1 MKLIKCAPM
10 LLLLFCAAC
19 SSNVMDEAETVR
31 LDYWEREESTGMYR
45 EEYIDETNGLGI
57 FEDAANSAEKLKN
70 QNVIATKPLLSLEF
84 MTESEERRSYHL
96 WVTEGGEGYLQSLAP
111 QKNRTYQLK
120 PNSTEKLTE
129 FFSTKENVEILQ
141 GDIEFEQR

>member
-1 MKLIKCAPM
+1 MRLMKCAPV

-19 SSNVMDEAETVR
+19 SSTVIEDAETVR

-57 FEDAANSAEKLKN
+57 FEDAVNSAEKLKN

-84 MTESEERRSYHL
+84 MTEPEERRSYHL

-111 QKNRTYQLK
+111 QKNHTYQLK
-120 PNSTEKLTE
+120 PDSTEKLTE
-129 FFSTKENVEILQ
+129 FFFDERKRRDTT
-141 GDIEFEQR
+141 RRC